1 MKRTMRTLERRLTAR
16 NAVFLVVG
24 NVVGAGIFTT
34 SGLLA
39 RELSHGWVF
48 LAAWVAGG
56 LLSMAG
62 ALIYAEL
69 GAMFPR
75 AGGDY
80 QFLKEAYGSWAGFL
94 LGWLGFWVIT
104 PGSVAA
110 LSIALVDHVT
120 VLPDDIW
127 LDRSLAV
134 LIICGTTA
142 LNARGTRQAAWVQ
155 DAVTAAVIVLLLA
168 FVVGGAVLGTGDLS
182 HFTRPARSG
191 ASLITGAAMI
201 AVVFTYSG
209 WFASAYVGSEIVRPE
224 RNVPL
229 SLLLGTGIV
238 TVLYTAVNAAY
249 LYALPLAEMAG
260 SANVGQI
267 SAERLFGGSV
277 ALVVSA
283 AIGLAILSCINAAVM
298 TGARICWAM
307 ARDRVFF
314 RLLGEVHPRRGTPHV
329 ALMAQALV
337 AAALVGLGTFE
348 LLLGWVVVAMLL
360 SSVASGA
367 AITVLRLRRPEAE
380 RPYRAWGYPVLPAL
394 FVLAYTAIA
403 VSVSLERPLTALA
416 GMGIAVAGVPF
427 YLIWKNRSAK
437 VSSDSRNA

>member
-1 MKRTMRTLERRLTAR
+1 MRTLERRLTAR

-367 AITVLRLRRPEAE
+367 AITVLRFRRPEAE

>member
-1 MKRTMRTLERRLTAR
+1 MRTLERRLTAR